1 MSQSHSRNAK
11 SKIDPEQDPR
21 GAFLNIEGYIAIKAA
36 CLNSPDKDSYHH
48 IPTDLEL
55 KECAKYLSQ
64 WPGERVIDLWKF
76 GEPKGRPQAVLEIAI
91 RCVPSPFMSS
101 SCCCQPN
108 SPLPLAP
115 FPSFSRDYIRYM
127 SGCTIFRVNPEA
139 ALYALDTFHHADTRD
154 YVGALAPPP
163 SLARAHACAAHAH
176 FQKFRASEKERVSYA
191 ADERHYRRR
200 QTLEAGLG
208 HPAHASLRFALR
220 EASESARLGH
230 VSAIVLRVGFTAREI
245 GEGLGVDFG
254 QVVRRAKRYRPL
266 WRAVEDRLNELYAE
280 ARAALDLTAAERNPG
295 EYVCGA
301 EGCSTRSKSSASL
314 KACSGK
320 CPLDLKPRYC
330 SKQCQVKVRLA
341 DFRHALY

>member
-1 MSQSHSRNAK
+1 M
-11 SKIDPEQDPR
+11 D
-21 GAFLNIEGYIAIKAA
+21 GY
-36 CLNSPDKDSYHH
+36 
-48 IPTDLEL
+48 
-55 KECAKYLSQ
+55 
-64 WPGERVIDLWKF
+64 V
-76 GEPKGRPQAVLEIAI
+76 
-91 RCVPSPFMSS
+91 
-101 SCCCQPN
+101 
-108 SPLPLAP
+108 
-115 FPSFSRDYIRYM
+115 RYM

-208 HPAHASLRFALR
+208 HPAHASLRFAMH

-230 VSAIVLRVGFTAREI
+230 VSAIVVRVGFTAREI
-245 GEGLGVDFG
+245 GEGLGVDFEELV
-254 QVVRRAKRYRPL
+254 QRSKKYRSL
-266 WRAVEDRLNELYAE
+266 WRAVDDRLSELYAE
-280 ARAALDLTAAERNPG
+280 ARKVLQTMQQEPL

-301 EGCSTRSKSSASL
+301 EGCSTRAESTSSL
-314 KACSGK
+314 KACSGR

-330 SKQCQVKVRLA
+330 SKPCQVKVRLS
-341 DFRHALY
+341 DSRHTLC